1 MANRRTQEESEKP
14 VKTYQLDAV
23 EEKVDSINDKMD
35 KLLQQT
41 SGLVT
46 TSQLSQAEKEI
57 REKIKEEVEKI
68 NLEYGPMKRNADWLF
83 KTVVGLVLTA
93 LIEGG
98 GLIYIT
104 VIHR

>member
-1 MANRRTQEESEKP
+1 MARRTQQESEQPAK
-14 VKTYQLDAV
+14 VYQLDAV
-23 EEKVDSINDKMD
+23 EGKVDNMNDKLD

-46 TSQLSQAEKEI
+46 TGQLSQAEKEV
-57 REKIKEEVEKI
+57 REKIKEEVDKI

-83 KTVVGLVLTA
+83 KTVVGLILAA

-98 GLIYIT
+98 GLVYIT
-104 VIHR
+104 VLHK